1 MIKEYLLISLIF
13 LGVDFIYLSLA
24 KNYFNHQVKIIQ
36 GSPLQLNIPATIA
49 CYIFLTLGI
58 YYFVIH
64 KNFNYQE
71 TFLLGVFVYGVFDTT
86 TMAIFKNWKLTTV
99 IMDTLWGGTLFVLVK
114 YLFEKLNH
122 IV

>member
-1 MIKEYLLISLIF
+1 MIKEYLLMSLIL
-13 LGVDFIYLSLA
+13 LGLDFIYLSST
-24 KNYFNHQVKIIQ
+24 KKYFNYQVKLVQ
-36 GSPLQLNIPATIA
+36 GSSIKLNTIATIA
-49 CYIFLTLGI
+49 CYILLSLGI

-64 KNFNYQE
+64 KNLNYQE
-71 TFLLGVFVYGVFDTT
+71 SFFLGVFVYGVFDLTSA
-86 TMAIFKNWKLTTV
+86 AIFKNWKLTTV